1 MKQVKVKYPVL
12 GLKKGE
18 SVQIQK
24 EFDSYC
30 LIIHDNS
37 VIRVDKKN
45 LEIQKK

>member
-1 MKQVKVKYPVL
+1 MKAKVKYPLL

-18 SVQIQK
+18 FVEIQK

-30 LIIHDNS
+30 LIIHENS
-37 VIRVDKKN
+37 LIRVDKKN

>member
-1 MKQVKVKYPVL
+1 MKAKVKYPLL

-18 SVQIQK
+18 SVEIQK

-30 LIIHDNS
+30 LIIHENS
-37 VIRVDKKN
+37 LIRVDKKN